1 MKTLKIIFRAKCT
14 EIVRPAI
21 YNEFSFLKDKNKPYG
36 CCSLVTVM
44 MSRNAVSRN

>member
-1 MKTLKIIFRAKCT
+1 METLKIIFRAKCT

-21 YNEFSFLKDKNKPYG
+21 YNEFLKDKNKPYG